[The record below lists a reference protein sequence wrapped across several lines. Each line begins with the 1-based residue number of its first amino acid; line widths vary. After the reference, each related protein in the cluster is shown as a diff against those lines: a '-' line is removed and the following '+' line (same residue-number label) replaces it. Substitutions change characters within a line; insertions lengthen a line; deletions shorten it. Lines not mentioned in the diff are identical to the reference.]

1 MNQHDTDRT
10 PESDTLAIMINFDG
24 DARNGIYSIYP
35 ANEESE
41 PDFDFRSCFSYCT
54 QGTAE
59 YESRDAARRAAE
71 AEADKIAHLI
81 GGEWYSN
88 E

>member
-1 MNQHDTDRT
+1 MNQHDTDNT
-10 PESDTLAIMINFDG
+10 SDALAVMIDFDG
-24 DARNGIYSIYP
+24 TDHSGLFVIYP

-59 YESRDAARRAAE
+59 YDSRDAARRAAE